1 MGNDG
6 KKIMEDKIKNIFDN
20 VDISE
25 LILLNVSQNSLGVS
39 YLRSYNHLLAFFKE
53 KVLDESSLIQGAF
66 MIYGWMPKTLNICKF
81 DVSIAFVLQS
91 LKRLQDA
98 NNFDVKDLEVVK
110 GFTNN
115 SIVGASKLIHFIYP
129 DQFPIWD
136 SKICSKLFEGNV
148 HYQVEKI
155 ENYLLYLKSIR
166 KFKSH
171 TACVGFTK
179 EFKKTHYEITSIR
192 AAELMIFLSC

>member
-1 MGNDG
+1 
-6 KKIMEDKIKNIFDN
+6 MEDKIKNIFEN
-20 VDISE
+20 EDISK
-25 LILLNVSQNSLGVS
+25 LILLNVSQNSLGGS

-66 MIYGWMPKTLNICKF
+66 MIYGWMPKTLNISKC
-81 DVSIAFVLQS
+81 DMSIALVLQS

-110 GFTNN
+110 SFTNN
-115 SIVGASKLIHFIYP
+115 SIVGTSKLLHFIYP
-129 DQFPIWD
+129 DQYPIWD

-148 HYQVEKI
+148 HYQVVKI
-155 ENYLLYLKSIR
+155 ENYLLYLKNTR

-171 TACVGFTK
+171 KACVEFKK
-179 EFKKTHYEITSIR
+179 EFKKIHYEITSIR
-192 AAELMIFLSC
+192 AAELMIFLSR